1 MNHPSIITRADDFGS
16 VHAANQAILQA
27 VTNGYLIKNVSCMAV
42 GLAIEDGARL
52 LKDCENIDIGLHL
65 TLISEWD
72 SIKWKPAAPKEKIPS
87 LLNKDGEFYQSQQQ
101 LASAQP
107 KLDEILVE
115 YEAQLDRLTEL
126 GLKVNY
132 VDSHMVPELF
142 IPGLEKALEEW
153 VSSKGLIDASKYYYF
168 AEPPMPIWGDSKQA
182 YFENIKVWLNALQKN
197 HQYMYFMHPT
207 MKSDETRL
215 LSNEH
220 FPPGIVER
228 ERELEY
234 QSAISDKWKYWLK
247 DRDIRVLRYSEA
259 VAEGSNDA
267 LRKVLNL

>member
-1 MNHPSIITRADDFGS
+1 MKHPSVITRADDFGS
-16 VHAANQAILQA
+16 LQAANQAILQA
-27 VTNGYLIKNVSCMAV
+27 VTNGYLIKNVSCMA
-42 GLAIEDGARL
+42 GGPALEDGARL
-52 LKDCENIDIGLHL
+52 LKNCENIDIGLHL

-72 SIKWKPAAPKEKIPS
+72 LIKWKPVAPKEKIPS
-87 LLNKDGEFYQSQQQ
+87 LLNKNGDFYQSQQQ

-115 YEAQLDRLTEL
+115 YEAQLARLTKL

-153 VSSKGLIDASKYYYF
+153 ISSKGLIDASKYYNF
-168 AEPPMPIWGDSKQA
+168 ADPILPIWGDSKQA
-182 YFENIKVWLNALQKN
+182 YFKNIEIWLNALKKN

-207 MKSDETRL
+207 KKSDETHL

-220 FPPGIVER
+220 FPPGIVEK

-234 QSAISDKWKYWLK
+234 QSVISSNWKEWLK
-247 DRDIRVLRYSEA
+247 NWNIQVLRYSEA
-259 VAEGSNDA
+259 VAIGSNNA
-267 LRKVLNL
+267 LRQLLNL